1 MKNNL
6 TMTIIVA
13 VVFAA
18 VGFYGGT
25 MYQKNQVSTTASMNG
40 FAGGAGGSRFAGG
53 SGAFGRRGGGGQTV
67 GTVLTQDANSM
78 TVKLADGSSKI
89 VLLSNATVFSKSS
102 PATAADIKVGDRVAV
117 FGAANSDGSVN
128 ATNVSLNPIQR
139 MGGGNGPMGQPN
151 GSGPTGATGAY

>member
-1 MKNNL
+1 M
-6 TMTIIVA
+6 TMTVLVAIV
-13 VVFAA
+13 FGA

-25 MYQKNQVSTTASMNG
+25 LYQKNQTASNSNFG
-40 FAGGAGGSRFAGG
+40 NFAGGAGGRLTGG
-53 SGAFGRRGGGGQTV
+53 SGAFGRRGGMGQTI

-89 VLLSNATVFSKSS
+89 VLLSSTTIYEKSVQAS
-102 PATAADIKVGDRVAV
+102 SSDLKLGDRVAV
-117 FGAANSDGSVN
+117 FGTPNTDGSIN

-139 MGGGNGPMGQPN
+139 QGNGGAKMMN